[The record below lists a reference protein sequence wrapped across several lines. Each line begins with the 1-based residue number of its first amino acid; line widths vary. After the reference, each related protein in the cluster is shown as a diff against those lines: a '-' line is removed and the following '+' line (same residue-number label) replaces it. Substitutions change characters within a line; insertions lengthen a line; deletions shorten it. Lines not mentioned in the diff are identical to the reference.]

1 MTDGTTLFASGRM
14 DWLWAILLT
23 LGLNLVLFLLMPAL
37 INTRPAEPAFEA
49 LVPQIQLTR
58 LRQPDPPKPPEPVQ
72 PPEPEVIEP
81 PTPNT
86 PSPSAPKL
94 TLPFAINP
102 RLPSGPSTLALPPLE
117 TGLATGLGD
126 LFTTGQLDGPLT
138 ALAQIPPIYPMVAKR
153 RNIEGWVTVRF
164 MVDEQGQVGRIT
176 VLAAEPEGIFEQ
188 SVLRC
193 IAGWRFKPGTVGGT
207 PVKSLVEQTITFKLE

>member
-1 MTDGTTLFASGRM
+1 MPGTPLFTAGRM
-14 DWLWAILLT
+14 DWFWSSLIAV
-23 LGLNLVLFLLMPAL
+23 GLNLVLFLLMPAL
-37 INTRPAEPAFEA
+37 INTRPSEPAFDS
-49 LVPQIQLTR
+49 LVPQVQLTR
-58 LRQPDPPKPPEPVQ
+58 LRQPDPPKQPEPVTPPEPKLV
-72 PPEPEVIEP
+72 EP
-81 PTPNT
+81 PTPKT
-86 PSPSAPKL
+86 PSPPAPKL

-102 RLPSGPSTLALPPLE
+102 RLPAGPSTLVLPPLE
-117 TGLATGLGD
+117 TGLTTGLGD

-164 MVDEQGQVGRIT
+164 VVDEQGQVGRIT

>member
-1 MTDGTTLFASGRM
+1 M
-14 DWLWAILLT
+14 DWLWSFLIAV
-23 LGLNLVLFLLMPAL
+23 GLNLVLFLLMPAL
-37 INTRPAEPAFEA
+37 INTRTTEPAFDS
-49 LVPQIQLTR
+49 LVPQVQLIR
-58 LRQPDPPKPPEPVQ
+58 LRQPDLPKPPEHIQ
-72 PPEPEVIEP
+72 PPEPQVAEL

-86 PSPSAPKL
+86 AQPSAPKL

-102 RLPSGPSTLALPPLE
+102 RLPAGPSTLALPPLE

-126 LFTTGQLDGPLT
+126 LFTTGQLDAPLT
-138 ALAQIPPIYPMVAKR
+138 ALAQIPPIYPLVAKR

-164 MVDEQGQVGRIT
+164 VVDELGQVGRIT

-188 SVLRC
+188 NVLRC